1 MQIRFYKYQG
11 TGNDFVLVDDRE
23 NVFPEHDKKLIERIC
38 DRHFGIG
45 ADGLMLLRNEP
56 GYDFRMVY
64 FNSDGAQSSMCG
76 NGGRCI
82 CRFAF
87 DLGIVKDAEIKF
99 IAVDGPHHAFI
110 NDDHVQ
116 LKMSDVHE
124 TSLAG
129 GDYFIDTGSPH
140 VVRFMS
146 DVSALDVFEAGRE
159 VRYSAAYAEKGTNV
173 NFVEVMGQNLFV
185 RTYERGVENETLSCG
200 TGVTAAAL
208 AASLHGFAPDSGSIA
223 VETTGGSLQVH
234 YHRRNGGFDDIWL
247 EGPARF
253 VFQGE
258 ITV

>member
-1 MQIRFYKYQG
+1 MQIRFHKYQG

-23 NVFPEHDKKLIERIC
+23 NRFPEHDKKLIERIC

-82 CRFAF
+82 CRFAV
-87 DLGIVKDAEIKF
+87 DLGIVKASEIKF

-116 LKMSDVHE
+116 LKMRDVQQA
-124 TSLAG
+124 TLTGS
-129 GDYFIDTGSPH
+129 DYFLDTGSPH

-146 DVSALDVFEAGRE
+146 DVSALNVYAAGRE
-159 VRYSAAYAEKGTNV
+159 VRYSPTFAEVGTNV

-208 AASLHGFAPDSGSIA
+208 AASLHGMAPESGSIA
-223 VETTGGSLQVH
+223 VETPGGSLQVH

>member
-23 NVFPEHDKKLIERIC
+23 NRFPDQDKKLVERIC

-64 FNSDGAQSSMCG
+64 FNSDGAPGSMCG

-82 CRFAF
+82 CRFAH
-87 DLGIVKDAEIKF
+87 DLGIVNGSEINF
-99 IAVDGPHHAFI
+99 IAYDGAHNAFI
-110 NDDHVQ
+110 TGDNVQ
-116 LKMSDVHE
+116 LKMSDVHQTE
-124 TSLAG
+124 LTG
-129 GDYFIDTGSPH
+129 TDYFIDTGSPH

-146 DVSALDVFEAGRE
+146 DVSGLNVYAAGRE
-159 VRYSAAYAEKGTNV
+159 VRYSPRFAEQGTNV
-173 NFVEVMGQNLFV
+173 NFVEVMGQNIFV

-200 TGVTAAAL
+200 TGVTASAL
-208 AASLHGFAPDSGSIA
+208 AASLQGIAPESGNIA
-223 VETTGGSLQVH
+223 VETKGGSLMVH

-247 EGPARF
+247 EGPAKF

-258 ITV
+258 LNV